1 MSLLNHIVNLHC
13 HEGNKIFQK
22 CTHEAIEREWMVPG
36 EILYILKSQ
45 NIKSINQSTLVMSEL
60 SLKRGLICLY

>member
-1 MSLLNHIVNLHC
+1 MDEPSQSHC
-13 HEGNKIFQK
+13 KIFQK

-45 NIKSINQSTLVMSEL
+45 NIKIFAGINQSVHSCHE
-60 SLKRGLICLY
+60 